1 MGKWQNR
8 KGLTLI
14 ELVVTFAIFII
25 VVNLIYSLLFA
36 GNRSFETGRDR
47 GHAQQDARLIAAHL
61 KNELRYSA
69 VIDDKVID
77 INGKYYS
84 LGMVK
89 EDNITSLIKTEYD
102 AGEIIDTKIL
112 TRSKLD
118 EVELRNNNGLIEV
131 LIRVDDNYELPL
143 IIPLEN
149 RNKVTDFDV
158 TLSNGTRLYYAYP
171 ENIIVGGQEEQ

>member
-1 MGKWQNR
+1 M
-8 KGLTLI
+8 
-14 ELVVTFAIFII
+14 
-25 VVNLIYSLLFA
+25 
-36 GNRSFETGRDR
+36 
-47 GHAQQDARLIAAHL
+47 
-61 KNELRYSA
+61 
-69 VIDDKVID
+69 IDDKVID

-149 RNKVTDFDV
+149 SNKVTDFDV
-158 TLSNGTRLYYAYP
+158 TLSNGTRLYYAYLK
-171 ENIIVGGQEEQ
+171 IL